1 MDDRDVE
8 VKVEFLSN
16 YTGVSQL
23 NQRLIRCFFTFTGII
38 ESLQTSQ
45 RIYSVK
51 QVEMEKIKDAIQS
64 MMDEAESK
72 TELPA
77 QDILEE
83 VAEISGTVTFGLIYL
98 LAKALRT
105 FKSAVKEEEIKMKLQ
120 DQLRDRWGPNA
131 ADLDLYI

>member
-1 MDDRDVE
+1 MR
-8 VKVEFLSN
+8 
-16 YTGVSQL
+16 TGV
-23 NQRLIRCFFTFTGII
+23 I

-51 QVEMEKIKDAIQS
+51 QVEMDKIKDAIQS

-72 TELPA
+72 TELLA

-98 LAKALRT
+98 C
-105 FKSAVKEEEIKMKLQ
+105 
-120 DQLRDRWGPNA
+120 
-131 ADLDLYI
+131 